1 MINSLKNMVAQVFYT
16 PSVSTQTV
24 NSTNTGY
31 NPFENPFVQPLNR
44 NNYAIN
50 KPVKGGYFAGYYNG
64 KPNIVGR
71 RLFIEA

>member
-16 PSVSTQTV
+16 PNVSTQ
-24 NSTNTGY
+24 NINQSNTGY
-31 NPFENPFVQPLNR
+31 NPFENPFVQTSQR

-50 KPVKGGYFAGYYNG
+50 RPVKGGYFAGYYNG

-71 RLFIEA
+71 KLFIEA